1 MGGAKPKGVV
11 TSCYITIHADVAVGE
26 KGTHTQLL
34 NGIGPFLCNFVAI
47 PRLTN
52 AKKVAHHR
60 IVFHHDDVCGP
71 HRGVAPLL
79 RIGQLR
85 TSPKSAV
92 VTLDTLITQVE
103 STISKGREEDLCPG
117 GGEELSS
124 LDRGKKAFRFDMAAT
139 PASARRAD
147 TGPKRV
153 QSPFGRKTVSTS
165 IPCALM

>member
-26 KGTHTQLL
+26 KGTNTQLL
-34 NGIGPFLCNFVAI
+34 NGIGPFLCDFVVI
-47 PRLTN
+47 PCLTN
-52 AKKVAHHR
+52 AEKVAQHCEVFLHSDACGTHHC
-60 IVFHHDDVCGP
+60 I
-71 HRGVAPLL
+71 ALLL
-79 RIGQLR
+79 RIGQLS
-85 TSPKSAV
+85 TSPKNV
-92 VTLDTLITQVE
+92 GITLDTLITQVE